1 MRASNLSSLISGFL
15 CILLVYAA
23 AEAAPPP
30 NPSFTLERYEKVIA
44 DDWYSVL
51 FSNQKIGF
59 THQKIEEGK
68 DGYRVTSRAVIR
80 LTVAGEV
87 SDLSYYQTFHLDKD
101 RRVLGFTVVQKVA
114 GQRQKTIGEVLG
126 GKIVMTVIGAGGS
139 QKIVKDAPHDLAF
152 VETLSFS
159 MAGSLYVGMK
169 KTLPVF
175 IASIRSV
182 EPFSIEVT
190 GKERMEVKGK
200 PEDVFKITAS
210 LHGLT
215 TQSRV
220 TKEGLMV
227 EEKEGMMGIT
237 TSVTTEKEAIAFS
250 GGGVPVASLITF
262 SLIKPDKPIPNQTKL
277 KKITLIVSG
286 LDTPRAIPRDERQS
300 VGRPEWSKSAEGVRV
315 MSLPVTIE
323 KQTPNIGLSIVKA
336 RKGMGKYL
344 RPTPEVQSDNR
355 EIKRA
360 ARKIVGGEASAYLA
374 ARKIN
379 RWVHENLEKKLIDSI
394 TALDVLHEKKGECN
408 AHTNLFA
415 ALARASG
422 IPTKIT
428 AGVVHSPTEKG
439 FLYHAWP
446 EVYVG
451 QWVALDPTLGQDVAD
466 VTHIKLI
473 EGGLEESLK
482 LVRFIGRIGIKV
494 R

>member
-1 MRASNLSSLISGFL
+1 MRAKNSGTFISGFL
-15 CILLVYAA
+15 CVLLVYAI

-68 DGYRVTSRAVIR
+68 SGYKLTSRAVIR

-87 SDLSYYQTFHLDKD
+87 SDLSYHQTFHLDKD

-169 KTLPVF
+169 ETLPVF

-300 VGRPEWSKSAEGVRV
+300 VGRPEWSKSG
-315 MSLPVTIE
+315 
-323 KQTPNIGLSIVKA
+323 
-336 RKGMGKYL
+336 
-344 RPTPEVQSDNR
+344 
-355 EIKRA
+355 
-360 ARKIVGGEASAYLA
+360 
-374 ARKIN
+374 
-379 RWVHENLEKKLIDSI
+379 
-394 TALDVLHEKKGECN
+394 
-408 AHTNLFA
+408 
-415 ALARASG
+415 
-422 IPTKIT
+422 
-428 AGVVHSPTEKG
+428 
-439 FLYHAWP
+439 
-446 EVYVG
+446 
-451 QWVALDPTLGQDVAD
+451 
-466 VTHIKLI
+466 
-473 EGGLEESLK
+473 
-482 LVRFIGRIGIKV
+482 
-494 R
+494 